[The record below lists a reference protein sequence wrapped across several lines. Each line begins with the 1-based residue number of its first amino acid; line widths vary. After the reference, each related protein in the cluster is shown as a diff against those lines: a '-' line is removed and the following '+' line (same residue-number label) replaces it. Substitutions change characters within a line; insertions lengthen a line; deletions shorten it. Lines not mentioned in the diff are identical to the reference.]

1 MKMTETLSSIM
12 LNVIL
17 INHTNSLK
25 HLLNN
30 TKDEYDIIPLSTYTD
45 VNTLAERM
53 SANNSTLSILS
64 LNAQSINAMFDK
76 LIFTID
82 QLNEIHTV
90 TVKCIQE
97 SWLYCNANIDFY
109 RLKNLQSNFLGPLLL
124 LVLLPFLMDTL

>member
-1 MKMTETLSSIM
+1 MTETLSSIM

-53 SANNSTLSILS
+53 FANNSILSILS
-64 LNAQSINAMFDK
+64 LNAQSINAKFDK
-76 LIFTID
+76 FKFTIY

-90 TVKCIQE
+90 TVICIQE

-109 RLKNLQSNFLGPLLL
+109 QFKNYILIS
-124 LVLLPFLMDTL
+124 